1 MHFKI
6 LTIIQN
12 FDKNVTHESSWIIT
26 LPKLLSCYFKAI
38 VLSPPFLWKR
48 GFQLWTGQNFPA
60 QHCEMMKI
68 NETQTELDLTEREDS
83 KETSFI
89 FSFIPLCK
97 ILFHRRWR
105 ARSHG
110 LKSELIFTIRENGT
124 KTDKKYNSTRTV

>member
-12 FDKNVTHESSWIIT
+12 VDKNVTHESSLIIT
-26 LPKLLSCYFKAI
+26 LSKLVSCYFKAI

-89 FSFIPLCK
+89 FSLIHYVRCYFIEGD
-97 ILFHRRWR
+97 
-105 ARSHG
+105 G
-110 LKSELIFTIRENGT
+110 LDLM
-124 KTDKKYNSTRTV
+124 D